1 MSPADL
7 RASLDVVAQQAKV
20 LREAGVQSVKI
31 GDLELVLL
39 PPDPPD
45 VDLDDD
51 DEKQALSA
59 LDDPDTFGGRPPPRR
74 RRPEH
79 ET

>member
-39 PPDPPD
+39 PVDPPD
-45 VDLDDD
+45 VVMTDDD
-51 DEKQALSA
+51 KRTLGA

-74 RRPEH
+74 RRPEMDQ
-79 ET
+79 

>member
-45 VDLDDD
+45 VDLDD
-51 DEKQALSA
+51 EERPTVSA

>member
-7 RASLDVVAQQAKV
+7 RASLDVVAQQAKA
-20 LREAGVQSVKI
+20 LREAGVQRVKL
-31 GDLELVLL
+31 GELELELL

-45 VDLDDD
+45 IALDDHD
-51 DEKQALSA
+51 AKPVSA

-74 RRPEH
+74 RHPEH
-79 ET
+79 DA